1 MYLIGIFTVERT
13 FAHQSIGIERLP
25 HSLRA
30 VAIELKDNQIFVDD
44 CFDIPLKTGQPDEE
58 GIKQIY
64 IAEGNKK
71 FDYWLENDLVISALS
86 GEFVL
91 VRPMEIKLT
100 KQKEIDQVLYF
111 QAEPLLPFPVEEGIV
126 DRIIVDK
133 EKEGTQMTLLAAP
146 TEQVQK
152 HLNDLSALHI
162 DPEIVTAEQAALS
175 AYLET
180 VTSAQEK
187 GDRPSRILICLEKGH
202 TTCILNKKGKLATA
216 QTIPLGFESL
226 NSTPPDETPSHEVDP
241 SPLVL
246 KQEIIRMVYA
256 LGKHLKGEELA
267 GIVITGEGANI
278 GTLAEDLISAL
289 QKPILPVNLFQGIS
303 KEKQN
308 VYATAIGAALT
319 GLPHYNAQINFR
331 QKEAS
336 YKHPL
341 KRFKKGL
348 FVYVALAL
356 ALAIA
361 AFFAGQ
367 EYVGYRE
374 DKIRES
380 YAELLANIKRP
391 YEVMEAKYAK
401 KEPLKTT
408 ETPNLKELSIPD
420 LTKRLDFLEG
430 EVKSAPTLFPL
441 FPNVPRVSDLLAWLA
456 SHPNVVLSQPNNTKT
471 GLIQIDSLSY
481 VMVKR
486 PEMNKKGEK
495 YQVKVELELLAN
507 TPKEAREFHDAL
519 ISPNEMVDPK
529 AEVKWNATKGHYRT
543 SFFLKDRTH
552 YPQLQ

>member
-1 MYLIGIFTVERT
+1 MERT

-30 VAIELKDNQIFVDD
+30 VAIELKDHQIYVDD
-44 CFDIPLKTGQPDEE
+44 CFDFPLKAGQPDEE

-91 VRPMEIKLT
+91 VRPMDIKLT

-111 QAEPLLPFPVEEGIV
+111 QAEPLLPFPVEEGVV

-152 HLNDLSALHI
+152 HLNDLAALNI

-180 VTSAQEK
+180 VTPSQEK
-187 GDRPSRILICLEKGH
+187 GERPSRMLICLEVGH
-202 TTCILNKKGKLATA
+202 TTCILNKKGKLAAA
-216 QTIPLGFESL
+216 QTIPQGFEKLS
-226 NSTPPDETPSHEVDP
+226 PSSEHDTL
-241 SPLVL
+241 PLESEKSSISL
-246 KQEIIRMVYA
+246 KQEIIRMVYS

-267 GIVITGEGANI
+267 GIVITGEGANN
-278 GTLAEDLISAL
+278 GTLAEELITAL
-289 QKPILPVNLFQGIS
+289 QKPILPVNQFQGIS
-303 KEKQN
+303 REKQN

-319 GLPHYNAQINFR
+319 GLPHYSEQINFR
-331 QKEAS
+331 QKEATF
-336 YKHPL
+336 KNPL

-348 FVYVALAL
+348 FAYAAVALAL
-356 ALAIA
+356 AFAT
-361 AFFAGQ
+361 FFAGR
-367 EYVGYRE
+367 EYLGYRE

-401 KEPLKTT
+401 KEPLSQV
-408 ETPNLKELSIPD
+408 ESPNLKDLSIQD
-420 LTKRLDFLEG
+420 LTNRLDFLES

-456 SHPNVVLSQPNNTKT
+456 SHPNVVLNKNGTPQT

-495 YQVKVELELLAN
+495 YQVKVELEIAAN